1 MQTSKTQ
8 ERTGIPQ
15 GRTKAGRTAGF
26 LLFLVVLLGINQLLC
41 FLMEPYRSSSEEMW
55 YGYEAK
61 AEENPPDTIIV
72 GTSQGLKGINPECL
86 DPALGSS
93 SYNMST
99 NMQSLASSREIIQE
113 AAETRAIKR
122 VLLVI
127 DHEVLSLNRADS
139 RRAEQALWMARAR
152 SESFP
157 ENLKTVWSFVTSPV
171 WIKTSASLTFLTP
184 WVYNRS
190 TDLKRNVREKL
201 AGKVLDDTGHRLSN
215 GYEPGEGV
223 VDQSIHFITLRE
235 AATWDAEE
243 PDLTFHSLELRQGN
257 EKILQEICEFC
268 KENGIELTAV
278 VVPYPNYLNIYRL
291 ADYAAIT
298 DELKDLFSS
307 YGFSFLDF
315 NLTRESAFALSGT
328 DYHDVG
334 HLNSSGAAK
343 FSRFLGTTLKR
354 LDAGE
359 EVTDLFYDPWEFAH
373 D

>member
-1 MQTSKTQ
+1 M
-8 ERTGIPQ
+8 
-15 GRTKAGRTAGF
+15 
-26 LLFLVVLLGINQLLC
+26 
-41 FLMEPYRSSSEEMW
+41 
-55 YGYEAK
+55 
-61 AEENPPDTIIV
+61 
-72 GTSQGLKGINPECL
+72 
-86 DPALGSS
+86 
-93 SYNMST
+93 
-99 NMQSLASSREIIQE
+99 
-113 AAETRAIKR
+113 
-122 VLLVI
+122 
-127 DHEVLSLNRADS
+127 
-139 RRAEQALWMARAR
+139 
-152 SESFP
+152 
-157 ENLKTVWSFVTSPV
+157 
-171 WIKTSASLTFLTP
+171 
-184 WVYNRS
+184 
-190 TDLKRNVREKL
+190 RNVREKL

-343 FSRFLGTTLKR
+343 FSRFLGTTLKS
-354 LDAGE
+354 LDEGE